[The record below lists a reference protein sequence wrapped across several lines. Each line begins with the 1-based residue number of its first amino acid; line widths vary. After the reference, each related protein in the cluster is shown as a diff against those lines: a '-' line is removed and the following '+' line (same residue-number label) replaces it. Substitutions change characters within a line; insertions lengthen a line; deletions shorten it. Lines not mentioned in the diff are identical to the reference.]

1 MQNKP
6 YEIITAKKY
15 ISDVLSGKVVVC
27 TFVKQAVQRHVN
39 DLKRSKT
46 KKYPYRFDE
55 ELAIK
60 SIKFAQLLK
69 HSKGKWARDNQYLK
83 LEPWQQFLKWVIHGW
98 VRKSTGDRRFR
109 KAYIEVARKNG
120 KTTFAAT
127 EALDLFFLDNE
138 EGSEIYTAAT
148 KRDQA
153 RICWTEVSSMAKK
166 QPSLKDRIDILNN
179 SSTIRKKGDI
189 SVIKALGADS
199 DTEDGLNPLMG
210 IIDEYHAH
218 KTADMVNILESGM
231 GSRTQP
237 LLEIITT
244 AGTNQNGPCYQEERT
259 LAVNTLNGSGP
270 EDYFC
275 IIYTLD
281 KEDNWSDPAV
291 WIKANPNLGVSVF
304 TDYLE
309 SRVKMALASPR
320 KQNDVKTKNFN
331 VWTNART
338 AWITSEIWDAC
349 GGEIIAADLIGRK
362 AYGAFD
368 LSFSVDLSAFALA
381 FPPIGEEKQYQ
392 LLLKFYMPADV
403 IQEKTIEDRVPYELW
418 RQQGWITATPGN
430 IIDHD
435 FIEQDIKDACDLYDV
450 IKIGYD
456 PWKASQVVTRLK
468 NEGLEL
474 VVVRQGYATMSPF
487 AKNFETLLRAKK
499 INHGINPVLSWNMSC
514 TTLQQDSSENIK
526 PVKPERKTGKRIDG
540 IVATIMAL
548 GISMEDGEEIEDD
561 GNLRVV

>member
-15 ISDVLSGKVVVC
+15 ISDVLSGKIVVC

-46 KKYPYRFDE
+46 KNYPYRFDE
-55 ELAIK
+55 DLAIK

-98 VRKSTGDRRFR
+98 VRKNSGDRRFR

-153 RICWTEVSSMAKK
+153 RICWSEVSSMAKK
-166 QPSLKDRIDILNN
+166 QPSLKGRIDILNN

-304 TDYLE
+304 NDYLE

-349 GGEIIAADLIGRK
+349 GGKVIAADLIGRK

-368 LSFSVDLSAFALA
+368 LSFSVDLSAFALV
-381 FPPIGEEKQYQ
+381 FPPKGEEKQYQ
-392 LLLKFYMPADV
+392 LLVKFYMPADV
-403 IQEKTIEDRVPYELW
+403 IQEKTVEDRVPYELW
-418 RQQGWITATPGN
+418 REQGWITATPGN

-435 FIEQDIKDACDLYDV
+435 FIEQDIKDSCDLYDV

-487 AKNFETLLRAKK
+487 AKNFETLLRGKK

-514 TTLQQDSSENIK
+514 TTLQQDAAENIK

-540 IVATIMAL
+540 IIATIMAL

>member
-1 MQNKP
+1 MAVKQ
-6 YEIITAKKY
+6 YEQITAQKY
-15 ISDVLSGKVVVC
+15 ISDVMEGRIVVC
-27 TFVKQAVQRHVN
+27 LFVRLAVKRHLQ
-39 DLKRSKT
+39 DLKKSEDPN
-46 KKYPYRFDE
+46 YPFWFDE
-55 ELAIK
+55 HQATK

-69 HSKGKWARDNQYLK
+69 HSKGKWAKMNETIR
-83 LEPWQQFLKWVIHGW
+83 LEPWQQFIKWCLHGW
-98 VRKSTGDRRFR
+98 VRKDNGMRRFR

-127 EALDLFFLDNE
+127 EVLDLFFLDGE
-138 EGSEIYTAAT
+138 EGADIYTAAT

-153 RICWTEVSSMAKK
+153 KICWNEVQSMVKK
-166 QPSLKDRIDILNN
+166 QPTLRERVDILVN

-281 KEDNWSDPAV
+281 DGDDWTDPAC
-291 WIKANPNLGVSVF
+291 WIKSNPNLGVSVF
-304 TDYLE
+304 EDYLS

-331 VWTNART
+331 IWCSAKT
-338 AWITSEIWDAC
+338 AWITSEIWDLC
-349 GGEIIAADLIGRK
+349 SGIVDAAKLVGRK
-362 AYGAFD
+362 AFAAFD
-368 LSFSVDLSAFALA
+368 LANSADLSAFALI
-381 FPPIGEEKQYQ
+381 FPPKDLESKFQI
-392 LLLKFYMPADV
+392 LVKFYMPENRV
-403 IQEKTIEDRVPYELW
+403 KEKSLEDKVPYDMW
-418 RQQGWITATPGN
+418 VQQGWVTATPGD
-430 IIDHD
+430 IIDQD
-435 FIEQDIKDACDLYDV
+435 FIEADIRNACDLFDV
-450 IKIGYD
+450 VKIGYD
-456 PWKASQVVTRLK
+456 PWNASQIVTHLK
-468 NEGLEL
+468 GDGMEL
-474 VVVRQGYATMSPF
+474 VLVRQGYGTMSPF
-487 AKNFETLLRAKK
+487 SKNFETLLRGRR
-499 INHGINPVLSWNMSC
+499 INHGNNPILAWNMSC
-514 TTLQQDSSENIK
+514 TTIQQDTAENIK
-526 PVKPERKTGKRIDG
+526 PVKPDRKTGKRIDG
-540 IVATIMAL
+540 IIATIMAL
-548 GISMEDGEEIEDD
+548 GLSMEDVEDTADD
-561 GNLRVV
+561 GNLWVV